1 MRQNLMYKAYVWL
14 ITTIRDKGPMTLS
27 DINVLWIK
35 DKVNEGVGLDRSK
48 FFRYR
53 NEIEEIFHVTIE
65 YNNKHGYYIKNPEI
79 FRKDSIENWML
90 STLAVNYAIGECTDI
105 KDRIGVEN
113 IPSSERFLKDIAQVM
128 KKNQILHISYQ
139 AYGRD
144 RVSHYSVQPY
154 FLKLYHQRW
163 YLIGPSDSR
172 PVITLA
178 LDRMK
183 RVRNTGLEFLMD
195 SSLTVTDYLKDCYG
209 VMKDETLEVE
219 DILIRAFG
227 TEVNYLRDLPLHGS
241 QREVKQGEGWADFR
255 FKLRPSWDFIGKL
268 MERGN
273 RMKVLEPE
281 SVVAKI
287 WTKHAESVK
296 LYKENEESGEV

>member
-14 ITTIRDKGPMTLS
+14 ITTIRDNGSMTLS
-27 DINVLWIK
+27 EINDLWIK

-53 NEIEEIFHVTIE
+53 GEIEENFHIVIE
-65 YNNKHGYYIKNPEI
+65 YNSKQGYYIKNPEI
-79 FRKDSIENWML
+79 FKKDSIENWML
-90 STLAVNYAIGECTDI
+90 STLAVNYAIGECADI

-113 IPSSERFLKDIAQVM
+113 IPSSERFLKDIIQAM
-128 KKNQILHISYQ
+128 RRNQMLHISYQ

-144 RVSHYSVQPY
+144 RVSQYTVQPY

-163 YLIGPSDSR
+163 YLIGPSDSK

-183 RVRNTGLEFLMD
+183 RVRNSGTVFLMD
-195 SSLTVTDYLKDCYG
+195 KTLTVTEYLKDCYG

-219 DILIRAFG
+219 DILIRAFE

-241 QREVKQGEGWADFR
+241 QVEVMQGEGWADFR
-255 FKLRPSWDFIGKL
+255 LRLRPSWDFIGKL

-273 RMKVLEPE
+273 RLKVMEPE

-296 LYKENEESGEV
+296 LYKEREESGEV

>member
-1 MRQNLMYKAYVWL
+1 MRKNLMYKAYVWL
-14 ITTIRDKGPMTLS
+14 ITTIRDYGPMPLNE
-27 DINVLWIK
+27 INNLWIK

-53 NEIEEIFHVTIE
+53 GEIEESFHIVIE
-65 YNNKHGYYIKNPEI
+65 YNSKQGYYIKNPEI
-79 FRKDSIENWML
+79 FKKDSIENWML
-90 STLAVNYAIGECTDI
+90 STLAVNYAIGECADI

-113 IPSSERFLKDIAQVM
+113 IPSSERFLRNIIQAM
-128 KKNQILHISYQ
+128 RRNQILHISYQ

-144 RVSHYSVQPY
+144 KVSHYTVQPY

-163 YLIGPSDSR
+163 YLIGPSDSK

-183 RVRNTGLEFLMD
+183 RVKNMGTEFLMD
-195 SSLTVTDYLKDCYG
+195 SSLTVTEYLKDCYG

-227 TEVNYLRDLPLHGS
+227 TEKNYLRDLPLHGS
-241 QREVKQGEGWADFR
+241 QTEVMQGEDWADFR
-255 FKLRPSWDFIGKL
+255 FRLRPSWDFIGKL
-268 MERGN
+268 MERAN
-273 RMKVLEPE
+273 RLKVMEPE

>member
-14 ITTIRDKGPMTLS
+14 ITTIRDYGPMPLNE
-27 DINVLWIK
+27 INNLWIK

-48 FFRYR
+48 FFRYKR
-53 NEIEEIFHVTIE
+53 EIEEIFHISMG
-65 YNNKHGYYIKNPEI
+65 YNSKEGYYIKNPEI

-90 STLAVNYAIGECTDI
+90 STLAVNYAIGECADI

-113 IPSSERFLKDIAQVM
+113 IPSSERFLRNIIQAM
-128 KKNQILHISYQ
+128 RRNQILHISYQ

-144 RVSHYSVQPY
+144 KVSHYTVQPY

-163 YLIGPSDSR
+163 YLIGPSDSK

-183 RVRNTGLEFLMD
+183 RVKNMGTEFLMD
-195 SSLTVTDYLKDCYG
+195 SSLTVTEYLKDCYG

-227 TEVNYLRDLPLHGS
+227 TEMNYLRDLPLHGS
-241 QREVKQGEGWADFR
+241 QTEVMQGEDWADFR
-255 FKLRPSWDFIGKL
+255 FRLRPSWDFIGKL
-268 MERGN
+268 MERAN
-273 RMKVLEPE
+273 RLKVMEPE

>member
-1 MRQNLMYKAYVWL
+1 MYKAYVWL
-14 ITTIRDKGPMTLS
+14 ISTIRDYGPMTLN
-27 DINVLWIK
+27 DINDLWIK
-35 DKVNEGVGLDRSK
+35 DKVNEGNGLDRNK

-53 NEIEEIFHVTIE
+53 SEIEEIFRIVIE
-65 YNNKHGYYIKNPEI
+65 YNKKEGYYIKNPEI

-90 STLAVNYAIGECTDI
+90 STLAVNYAIGECADI

-113 IPSSERFLKDIAQVM
+113 IPSSERFLRDIIQAMRRNQV
-128 KKNQILHISYQ
+128 LHIAYQ

-144 RVSHYSVQPY
+144 RESHHTVQPY

-163 YLIGPSDSR
+163 YLIGPSDSK

-183 RVRNTGLEFLMD
+183 RVRNIGTEFLMD
-195 SSLTVTDYLKDCYG
+195 RTLTVTEYLKDCYG
-209 VMKDETLEVE
+209 VMKDESLEAE

-227 TEVNYLRDLPLHGS
+227 TEVSYLRDLPLHGS
-241 QREVKQGEGWADFR
+241 QTEVMAGDGWADFR
-255 FKLRPSWDFIGKL
+255 FRLRPSWDFIGKL
-268 MERGN
+268 MERAN
-273 RMKVLEPE
+273 RLKVMEPE

-296 LYKENEESGEV
+296 LYKEK

>member
-14 ITTIRDKGPMTLS
+14 ITTIRDYGPMPLNE
-27 DINVLWIK
+27 INDLWIK

-48 FFRYR
+48 FFRYKR
-53 NEIEEIFHVTIE
+53 EIEEIFHISMG
-65 YNNKHGYYIKNPEI
+65 YNSKEGYYIKNPEI

-90 STLAVNYAIGECTDI
+90 STLAVNYAIGECADI

-113 IPSSERFLKDIAQVM
+113 IPSSERFLRNIIQAM
-128 KKNQILHISYQ
+128 RRNQILHISYQ

-144 RVSHYSVQPY
+144 KVSHYTVQPY

-163 YLIGPSDSR
+163 YLIGPSDSK

-183 RVRNTGLEFLMD
+183 RVKNMGTEFLMD
-195 SSLTVTDYLKDCYG
+195 SSLTVTEYLKDCYG
-209 VMKDETLEVE
+209 VMKDETLEAE

-227 TEVNYLRDLPLHGS
+227 TEKNYLRDLPLHGS
-241 QREVKQGEGWADFR
+241 QTEVMQGEDWADFR
-255 FKLRPSWDFIGKL
+255 FRLRPSWDFIGKL
-268 MERGN
+268 MERAN
-273 RMKVLEPE
+273 RLKVMEPE

>member
-14 ITTIRDKGPMTLS
+14 ITTIRDYGPIKLS
-27 DINVLWIK
+27 EINELWIK
-35 DKVNEGVGLDRSK
+35 DSVNHNVCLDRSN
-48 FFRYR
+48 FFRYKS
-53 NEIEEIFHVTIE
+53 EIEENFHIVIE
-65 YNNKHGYYIKNPEI
+65 YNRKQGYYIKNPEI
-79 FRKDSIENWML
+79 FKRDSIENWML
-90 STLAVNYAIGECTDI
+90 STMAVNDAIGECADI

-113 IPSSERFLKDIAQVM
+113 IPSSERFLKDIIQAMRRNQV
-128 KKNQILHISYQ
+128 LHISYQ

-144 RVSHYSVQPY
+144 KVSHYTVQPY

-178 LDRMK
+178 LDRMTK
-183 RVRNTGLEFLMD
+183 VRNTGYEFLMD
-195 SSLTVTDYLKDCYG
+195 RTLTVSEYLKDCYG

-227 TEVNYLRDLPLHGS
+227 TEANYLRDLPLHGS
-241 QREVKQGEGWADFR
+241 QMEVQQGDGWAEFR
-255 FKLRPSWDFIGKL
+255 FRLRPSWDFIGKL
-268 MERGN
+268 MERAN
-273 RMKVLEPE
+273 RLKVMEPE

-296 LYKENEESGEV
+296 LYKYNEES

>member
-14 ITTIRDKGPMTLS
+14 ITTIRDYGPMPLNE
-27 DINVLWIK
+27 INNLWIK

-48 FFRYR
+48 FFRYKR
-53 NEIEEIFHVTIE
+53 EIEEVFHISMG
-65 YNNKHGYYIKNPEI
+65 YNSKEGYYIK
-79 FRKDSIENWML
+79 NWML
-90 STLAVNYAIGECTDI
+90 STLAVNYAIGECADI

-113 IPSSERFLKDIAQVM
+113 IPSSERFLRNIIQAM
-128 KKNQILHISYQ
+128 RRNQILHISYQ

-144 RVSHYSVQPY
+144 KVSHYTVQPY

-163 YLIGPSDSR
+163 YLIGPSDSK

-183 RVRNTGLEFLMD
+183 RVKNMGTEFLMD
-195 SSLTVTDYLKDCYG
+195 SSLTVTEYLKDCYG

-227 TEVNYLRDLPLHGS
+227 TEMNYLRDLPLHGS
-241 QREVKQGEGWADFR
+241 QTEVMQGEDWADFR
-255 FKLRPSWDFIGKL
+255 FRLRPSWDFIGKL
-268 MERGN
+268 MERAN
-273 RMKVLEPE
+273 RLKVMEPE

>member
-14 ITTIRDKGPMTLS
+14 ITTIRDYGPMPLNE
-27 DINVLWIK
+27 INNLWIK

-48 FFRYR
+48 FFRYKR
-53 NEIEEIFHVTIE
+53 EIEEIFHISMG
-65 YNNKHGYYIKNPEI
+65 YNSKEGYYIKNPEI

-90 STLAVNYAIGECTDI
+90 STLAVNYAIGECADI

-113 IPSSERFLKDIAQVM
+113 IPSSERFLRNIIQAM
-128 KKNQILHISYQ
+128 RRNQILHISYQ

-144 RVSHYSVQPY
+144 KVSHYTVQPY

-163 YLIGPSDSR
+163 YLIGPSDSK

-183 RVRNTGLEFLMD
+183 RVKNMGTEFLMD
-195 SSLTVTDYLKDCYG
+195 SSLTVTEYLKDCYG

-219 DILIRAFG
+219 DILIRAFE

-241 QREVKQGEGWADFR
+241 QVEVMQGEGWADFR
-255 FKLRPSWDFIGKL
+255 LRIRPSWDFIGKL
-268 MERGN
+268 MERAN
-273 RMKVLEPE
+273 RLKVMEPE